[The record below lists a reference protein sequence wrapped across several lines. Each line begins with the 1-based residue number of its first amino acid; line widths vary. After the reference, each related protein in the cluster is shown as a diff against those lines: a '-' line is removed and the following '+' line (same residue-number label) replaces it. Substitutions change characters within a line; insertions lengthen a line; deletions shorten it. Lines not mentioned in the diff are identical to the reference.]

1 MKCNKSRRGQL
12 CEKCNTGVMVVI
24 VARVIQQIFCW
35 WSYVRSAIQ
44 QIFCWWSCVKCN
56 TADILLVVICV
67 KCNTA
72 DILLVVI
79 CEKCNTADS
88 SCGGRCSMCYLWHLP
103 ARQLVK
109 KYTKKD
115 ELESK

>member
-1 MKCNKSRRGQL
+1 MCEVQHRCNGGHHSSRYTADIL
-12 CEKCNTGVMVVI
+12 LVVI
-24 VARVIQQIFCW
+24 CE
-35 WSYVRSAIQ
+35 
-44 QIFCWWSCVKCN
+44 KCN
-56 TADILLVVICV
+56 TADILLVVICE